1 MLCEV
6 FDYSDEDMQL
16 KLCKFFGEVMG
27 SKMNLKEI
35 IVIRGFFHEENME
48 I

>member
-6 FDYSDEDMQL
+6 LDYADEDMQL
-16 KLCKFFGEVMG
+16 KLCDFFGEVMG
-27 SKMNLKEI
+27 SKMNVKEI
-35 IVIRGFFHEENME
+35 IGNRGLFHEENME